1 MKRPTIALAMI
12 MKNEAHNLG
21 PLLQSVSGCFDAIF
35 LTDTGSTDNSVE
47 IALSEKSQEVAGCP
61 IYVSHFEWVHD
72 FSKARQFNFDQVP
85 KEFDYIMWMDLDDV
99 LSDKEAFKHFR
110 DHTMGNAPQWMVNYN
125 YAFEGGKP
133 VCTFFRERIVKNNYG
148 FKWMYFLHEGLVQT
162 ENRTGQAMF
171 IGTWTVDHMRLDVD
185 VKADRSRNI
194 EIFKRHVASGEPLPP
209 RMQYYFGKELFDNGQ
224 SVEAV
229 DVLQSVCALDEK
241 SGFEMHDRVMAQQ
254 FLAMAYAACGKH
266 QHALNVALLGIQL
279 EPSRAEFFIIV
290 GDALCNLNKMM
301 DAIPFYEAA
310 KICGAGNVNGAI
322 YSSPIAKNIYPYYQ
336 LAQIYLRVMD
346 TKSAQKQVDQLKA
359 QGHPDA
365 AQFQA
370 QIDLIDKT
378 NIAPFSAELT
388 KTDDIVIT
396 TPPASYTKEWD
407 EIALERDGLGGSET
421 ACVEVARELHKQTGR
436 PVKVFMNRRTAD
448 VMPSGVQYLPL
459 QALEQ
464 YFQKFQPHRHIAWR
478 HAATLTKAPT
488 FVWSHDLL
496 SAGCERSENYHK
508 IWALSGFHKHFL
520 HDIGHVPMEK
530 IEIVPNGIDPE
541 LFKEKY
547 TTKNPLKVIFS
558 SSPDRGWKPA
568 IEICKLARE
577 KLPNLELHLFYST
590 ANMRKLGLD
599 VMANEYDRLAT
610 SEPWIHSH
618 GMVDK
623 KTLVKHFKESAVWL
637 YPTDFLETF
646 CITALEAIC
655 SGTYPLVRGIG
666 ALPYTLADAEA
677 KGMCKIME
685 KDASCAEEYQI
696 WADELV
702 NAILDERWRRVEVD
716 PDQYSWSNATKH
728 FIKSMD
734 L

>member
-61 IYVSHFEWVHD
+61 IYVNHFEWVHD
-72 FSKARQFNFDQVP
+72 FSKARQFNFDQVG

-110 DHTMGNAPQWMVNYN
+110 DHTMHGCQQWLVYYN
-125 YAFEGGKP
+125 YAFENGKP
-133 VCTFFRERIVKNNYG
+133 VCTFFRERIVKNNFG
-148 FKWMYFLHEGLVQT
+148 FKWKYFLHEGLVQT
-162 ENRTGQAMF
+162 ENRKTHVQLISTF
-171 IGTWTVDHMRLDVD
+171 TIDHQRTATDIA
-185 VKADRSRNI
+185 ADKRRNI
-194 EIFKRHVASGEPLPP
+194 HIFERHAKESQKLEP
-209 RMQYYFGKELFDNGQ
+209 RMEYYYGKELFDAGDFVK
-224 SVEAV
+224 SAEI
-229 DVLQSVCALDEK
+229 LQNVCSNPHFGIEL
-241 SGFEMHDRVMAQQ
+241 HDRVMAQQ
-254 FLAMAYAACGKH
+254 FLAMAYAQMGKFEH
-266 QHALNVALLGIQL
+266 SLNVALNGLQL
-279 EPSRAEFFIIV
+279 EPSRAEFFIV
-290 GDALCNLNKMM
+290 AGDALVNMGKPV
-301 DAIPFYEAA
+301 DAINYYEAA
-310 KICGAGNVNGAI
+310 KRSKGGDVNGAI
-322 YSSPIAKNIYPYYQ
+322 YSSPLAQVSYPSHQ
-336 LAQIYLRVMD
+336 LAQIYIKTGQFNLAD
-346 TKSAQKQVDQLKA
+346 KELKA
-359 QGHPDA
+359 IEHSGFATFKELRDIVDNA
-365 AQFQA
+365 LRMN
-370 QIDLIDKT
+370 QIPQQNELIQ
-378 NIAPFSAELT
+378 
-388 KTDDIVIT
+388 TDDIVFT
-396 TPPASYTKEWD
+396 TPPVGYVSEWD
-407 EIALERDGLGGSET
+407 EKTALVRGFGGSET
-421 ACVEVARELHKQTGR
+421 ALIEVAKYLKEQTGR
-436 PVKVFMNRRTAD
+436 PVKVFTHRKTTD
-448 VMPSGVQYLPL
+448 VMPSGVVYYPL
-459 QALEQ
+459 QELEK
-464 YFQKFQPHRHIAWR
+464 YFKTYVPARHIAWR
-478 HAATLTKAPT
+478 HAAKLTTAPT
-488 FVWSHDLL
+488 YVWSHDLV
-496 SAGCERSENYHK
+496 SMHCEYQQNYDK
-508 IWALSGFHKHFL
+508 IWALSEFHKHFL
-520 HDIGHVPMEK
+520 IDLVK
-530 IEIVPNGIDPE
+530 IDPKKIDVMANGIDPE
-541 LFKEKY
+541 LFREKY

-568 IEICKLARE
+568 IEICKLARQ

-590 ANMRKLGLD
+590 ANMRKAGLEAEANEFD
-599 VMANEYDRLAT
+599 RMAN

-702 NAILDERWRRVEVD
+702 NAILDERWRRVEID
-716 PDQYSWSNATKH
+716 PDQYSWANATKH